1 MLSTPPA
8 IATVASPAAMRLATI
23 DAALSPEP
31 Q

>member
-1 MLSTPPA
+1 MLSTPAA
-8 IATVASPAAMRLATI
+8 IAIVASPAAIRFATI